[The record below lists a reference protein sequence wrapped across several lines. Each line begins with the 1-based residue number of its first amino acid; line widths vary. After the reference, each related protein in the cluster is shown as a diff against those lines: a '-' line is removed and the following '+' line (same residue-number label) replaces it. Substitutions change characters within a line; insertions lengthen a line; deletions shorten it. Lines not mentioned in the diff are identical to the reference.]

1 MKLIADSGSTKT
13 EWRLIGDNFS
23 KVYKGQGINPLF
35 LKDSLIV
42 QEIDNLGLNEYL
54 DEINEVHFYAAGLAL
69 EETKKAVFDLFSR
82 IFHSRTKIFI
92 NDDLLAA
99 SRSLFMNGSG
109 IACILGTG
117 SNSCLYIEGVIKDK
131 IPALGYILGDE
142 GSGADMGKRLVNSL
156 LKKDFESE
164 LSEKL
169 LSRYPLGIN
178 DVILNVYKKPLPN
191 KYLASLSKIIKEN
204 IDSKEIRELV
214 ADSFNSFLEKNLFK
228 YKDYSSYPIGFV
240 GSIAFYFK
248 DILTS
253 VLKEKGLIPAKILE
267 QPIEELVVYHTKY

>member
-13 EWRLIGDNFS
+13 EWRLIDEDFS
-23 KVYKGQGINPLF
+23 KAFKGQGINPLF
-35 LKDSLIV
+35 LDEASIIH
-42 QEIDNLGLNEYL
+42 EINTLGLNEYF
-54 DEINEVHFYAAGLAL
+54 DEIKEVHFYAAGLAL
-69 EETKKAVFDLFSR
+69 DELKKAFFELFSK
-82 IFHSRTKIFI
+82 IFRSHTKIFI

-117 SNSCLYIEGVIKDK
+117 SNSCLFIEGKIKDK

-156 LKKDFESE
+156 LKKDFESGFRTD
-164 LSEKL
+164 LS
-169 LSRYPLGIN
+169 SRYPLSIN

-204 IDSKEIRELV
+204 IESDEMRELV
-214 ADSFNSFLEKNLFK
+214 MLSFNSFLTKNLIK
-228 YKDYSSYPIGFV
+228 YKDYQSYPIGFV
-240 GSIAFYFK
+240 GSIAYHFR
-248 DILTS
+248 DILES
-253 VLKEKGLIPAKILE
+253 VMNEAGLKTVKIIE
-267 QPIEELVVYHTKY
+267 QPIEELAQYHKRY